1 MAGPSRTTPTGP
13 SLFDAPDLGERSAA
27 AGAPLAVRMRPREL
41 GELLGQADLLAPGS
55 PLRRLI
61 EGSGASSIIL
71 WGPPGTGK
79 TTIASL
85 VSRASGRHFVELS
98 AVTAGV
104 KDVRAA
110 IDTARMSAQPTVL
123 FIDEVHRFT
132 RTQQDALLPGVE
144 NGWVTL
150 VAATTENPSFSV
162 VGPLLSRSLLLTL
175 GPLGDEEV
183 GTLLDRAVAD
193 ERGLGGRVALTAQAR
208 ADLVRFAGGDARRAL
223 TYLEAASS
231 GVGSAASAEDPA
243 TVTEQDVATAV
254 QRALVRYDRQGDQH
268 YDVISAFIK
277 SVRGSDVDAA
287 LHYLA
292 RMIEAGEDPR
302 FIARRLVILASEDIG
317 LADPSALGVASA
329 AMTAAAS
336 IGLPE
341 ARLPLAQATI
351 HLALAPKS
359 NAVIRAIDAAQ
370 ADVRA
375 GRIGA
380 VPAHLRDGHFAGAA
394 QPGRCRLP
402 VPARRSQ
409 RGPGPAVRARRGPW
423 PALLRAHR
431 PRSRGPDR
439 RRAGPAAGGPHPLR
453 RPPGPRALIAPLA
466 PALRRREARRG
477 VDHGCWSHGQVVPG
491 AGLPGSPDWRVRGW

>member
-1 MAGPSRTTPTGP
+1 
-13 SLFDAPDLGERSAA
+13 
-27 AGAPLAVRMRPREL
+27 MRPESVAEL
-41 GELLGQADLLAPGS
+41 VGQGDLLAPGS

-61 EGSGASSIIL
+61 DGSGASSVIL

-79 TTIASL
+79 TTIAAL
-85 VSRASGRHFVELS
+85 VSRAGGRRFVELS

-110 IDTARMSAQPTVL
+110 IDAARMSGTPTVL

-162 VGPLLSRSLLLTL
+162 VSPLLSRSLVLTL
-175 GPLGDEEV
+175 RPLTDDEV
-183 GTLLDRAVAD
+183 GILLDRAVSD
-193 ERGLGGRVALTAQAR
+193 PRGLAGRVRLAPGAR
-208 ADLVRFAGGDARRAL
+208 ADLIRFSAGDARRAL
-223 TYLEAASS
+223 TYLEASAQGIAEAAPGHPGAGPAADAAAEAAPASDTP
-231 GVGSAASAEDPA
+231 AEVPE
-243 TVTEQDVATAV
+243 VTAEHVSVAV
-254 QRALVRYDRQGDQH
+254 QRALVRYDRSGDQH

-277 SVRGSDVDAA
+277 SVRGSDADAA

-317 LADPSALGVASA
+317 LADPTALGVATA
-329 AMTAAAS
+329 AMTAAAQ

-370 ADVRA
+370 ADIRA
-375 GRIGA
+375 GRVGP
-380 VPAHLRDGHFAGAA
+380 VPAHLRDGHYPGAA
-394 QPGRCRLP
+394 GLGVVGYRYPHDDPNGVLAQQYPPDAVLGRRYYEPTGHGVEARLGDL
-402 VPARRSQ
+402 VQ
-409 RGPGPAVRARRGPW
+409 R
-423 PALLRAHR
+423 LRQTLDG
-431 PRSRGPDR
+431 S
-439 RRAGPAAGGPHPLR
+439 AGPSQP
-453 RPPGPRALIAPLA
+453 
-466 PALRRREARRG
+466 
-477 VDHGCWSHGQVVPG
+477 
-491 AGLPGSPDWRVRGW
+491 

>member
-1 MAGPSRTTPTGP
+1 
-13 SLFDAPDLGERSAA
+13 
-27 AGAPLAVRMRPREL
+27 MRPRDLSEL
-41 GELLGQADLLAPGS
+41 VGQGDLVSPGS

-61 EGSGASSIIL
+61 DGSGASSVIL

-79 TTIASL
+79 TTIAAL
-85 VSRASGRHFVELS
+85 VSRAGGRRFVELS

-104 KDVRAA
+104 KDVRSA
-110 IDTARMSAQPTVL
+110 IDVARMSGVPTVL

-162 VGPLLSRSLLLTL
+162 VSPLLSRSLLLTL
-175 GPLGDEEV
+175 GPLTDEQV
-183 GTLLDRAVAD
+183 GVLLDRAVLDA
-193 ERGLGGRVALTAQAR
+193 RGLAGRVQLSAGAR
-208 ADLVRFAGGDARRAL
+208 ADLIRYAGGDARRAL
-223 TYLEAASS
+223 TYLEAAAESVATPL
-231 GVGSAASAEDPA
+231 GAPAAEDTDAPGDDA
-243 TVTEQDVATAV
+243 PVREVTADHVGVAV
-254 QRALVRYDRQGDQH
+254 QRALVRYDRTGDQH

-317 LADPSALGVASA
+317 LADPSALGVATA
-329 AMTAAAS
+329 AMTSAAQ

-375 GRIGA
+375 GRVGQ
-380 VPAHLRDGHFAGAA
+380 VPAHLRDGHYPNAAALGVVGYRYPHDDPSGVLAQQYAPEEVGGRRYYDPVGHGAEARLREVLRRLRAAVGGA
-394 QPGRCRLP
+394 QPG
-402 VPARRSQ
+402 
-409 RGPGPAVRARRGPW
+409 
-423 PALLRAHR
+423 
-431 PRSRGPDR
+431 
-439 RRAGPAAGGPHPLR
+439 GG
-453 RPPGPRALIAPLA
+453 
-466 PALRRREARRG
+466 
-477 VDHGCWSHGQVVPG
+477 G
-491 AGLPGSPDWRVRGW
+491 AGDGG